1 MEYPDQEHVLGDKKL
16 EDVPLHVIHL
26 NQDDPKKCTARKM
39 DSLGLVKIHYSLD
52 RVPRRGFLLDPSSN
66 TILGGRDKEMIGLGC
81 SLVVLDCSWK
91 KIDWSLGRLKG
102 NTKLESRAL
111 PLLLAA
117 NPISWGKVG
126 RLSSAEALAASLAIL
141 GRWDQA
147 IKILQPFQF
156 GEHFFSLN
164 KEPLEEYEKAKSK
177 DMIEKIQE
185 EFF

>member
-1 MEYPDQEHVLGDKKL
+1 M
-16 EDVPLHVIHL
+16 
-26 NQDDPKKCTARKM
+26 
-39 DSLGLVKIHYSLD
+39 
-52 RVPRRGFLLDPSSN
+52 
-66 TILGGRDKEMIGLGC
+66 
-81 SLVVLDCSWK
+81 VLDCSWK

-141 GRWDQA
+141 GRRVQA
-147 IKILQPFQF
+147 RKILEPFQF
-156 GEHFFSLN
+156 GDQFFSLN
-164 KEPLEEYEKAKSK
+164 KEPLDAYENATSK
-177 DMIEKIQE
+177 DNIKSLEK

>member
-1 MEYPDQEHVLGDKKL
+1 M

-39 DSLGLVKIHYSLD
+39 DSLGLVKTHDSLD
-52 RVPRRGFLLDPSSN
+52 SVPRRGFLLDPNSDM
-66 TILGGRDKEMIGLGC
+66 ILGGRDKEMVNLGC

-91 KIDWSLGRLKG
+91 KINSSLSLLGG
-102 NTKLESRAL
+102 NTMLEGRAL

-117 NPISWGKVG
+117 NPVSWGKVG

-141 GRWDQA
+141 GRWGQA
-147 IKILQPFQF
+147 RRILEPFKF
-156 GEHFFSLN
+156 GEQFFSLN
-164 KEPLEEYEKAKSK
+164 KEPLEKYEKAKSK
-177 DMIEKIQE
+177 ESMGYLEK